1 MPVSGCSSKKDL
13 RLPEAA
19 LSESADQTVALTHAE
34 FSTGVMKKTY
44 RDCTATRKAEQWGR
58 ASTHTDHG
66 QSRTRCLMKERWQ
79 L

>member
-19 LSESADQTVALTHAE
+19 LSDSADQTVALTHAE

-44 RDCTATRKAEQWGR
+44 RDCTGTRKE
-58 ASTHTDHG
+58 
-66 QSRTRCLMKERWQ
+66 ER
-79 L
+79 